1 MNRAEEAAGIG
12 FALPGNIQGRPMID
26 TSAYDRKTQCCI
38 NGTIEGKS
46 LHGDVALI
54 MVHANDGI
62 GGRPFSW
69 HEDRVWRE
77 WAFDAHARL
86 TCRFDCWGDQ
96 ALFLLIPK

>member
-1 MNRAEEAAGIG
+1 
-12 FALPGNIQGRPMID
+12 MID